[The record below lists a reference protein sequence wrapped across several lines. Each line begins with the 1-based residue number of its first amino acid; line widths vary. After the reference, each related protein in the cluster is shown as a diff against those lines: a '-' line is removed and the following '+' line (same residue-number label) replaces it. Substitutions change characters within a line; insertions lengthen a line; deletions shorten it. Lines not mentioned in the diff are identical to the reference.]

1 MSEQSG
7 EAAASPIVITE
18 ATELTDELS
27 DAVEAMLPQ
36 LSETA
41 VFDRGLIER
50 AVASEAT
57 HLYVATL
64 DGAIVGTA
72 SLCIYPIPTGLR
84 GHIEDVVVGEAAR
97 GHGLARR
104 LIDHLVA
111 EGRRMGLRTID
122 LTSRPSRTAAIRLYE
137 TSGFVKRDTNVYRY
151 QP

>member
-1 MSEQSG
+1 MSEQTAGAIRIS
-7 EAAASPIVITE
+7 E
-18 ATELTDELS
+18 ATEFTDELS
-27 DAVEAMLPQ
+27 DAIEAMLPQ

-41 VFDRGLIER
+41 VFDRSLIEQ

-72 SLCIYPIPTGLR
+72 SLCVYPIPTGLR

-97 GHGLARR
+97 GHGLARQ
-104 LIDHLVA
+104 LLDHMVA
-111 EGRRMGLRTID
+111 EGGRLGLRTLD

-137 TSGFVKRDTNVYRY
+137 TSGFVRRDTNVFRY
-151 QP
+151 EG